1 LVATSVR
8 YKKGLYVKVEISYI
22 LIHVKKYVAVGL
34 ILEPNSVMMET
45 LRMGMGVQAY
55 ARLKMDINAMILY
68 AVKYVEMERQ
78 SKDVMMAI
86 LKMVMVVIVNA
97 KLK

>member
-1 LVATSVR
+1 
-8 YKKGLYVKVEISYI
+8 
-22 LIHVKKYVAVGL
+22 
-34 ILEPNSVMMET
+34 
-45 LRMGMGVQAY
+45 
-55 ARLKMDINAMILY
+55 LKMGINAMILY